1 MLTSVQA
8 AHARR
13 FTASP
18 HGGFSA
24 PAVDELRARVAATL
38 ASYEGTGTP
47 GRHGLTADEL
57 NHVVLPSVIAQP
69 GYALL
74 EVQDFL
80 DEALEA
86 LSAFEQRAHRPAP
99 AAAPSAPASWAPQG
113 TWVPQEAAPVPAP
126 NAHVPAE
133 RPAPSRPLPRNVT
146 AAIRARAAVGAASR
160 PDTLPPSQSVAPRPL
175 PTAPAAP
182 APVGPWP
189 GAPSPVSAPARAYG
203 MDADAL
209 LFELQQVIAQSRARG
224 SLQVSVQ
231 VPGQQLRV
239 LRVVESAPGTVTI
252 VAQ

>member
-13 FTASP
+13 FTASL
-18 HGGFSA
+18 HGGFSV
-24 PAVDELRARVAATL
+24 PAVDELRARLAATL

-47 GRHGLTADEL
+47 GRAGLTADEL
-57 NHVVLPSVIAQP
+57 SRVVLPSVIAER

-80 DEALEA
+80 DEAYEA
-86 LSAFEQRAHRPAP
+86 LATFEERAARPESSTW
-99 AAAPSAPASWAPQG
+99 AAQG
-113 TWVPQEAAPVPAP
+113 TWHPQEPSVVPAAS
-126 NAHVPAE
+126 AHVPSE

-146 AAIRARAAVGAASR
+146 PAIRALAAVGGSPR
-160 PDTLPPSQSVAPRPL
+160 PDVLPPSPPVTPRPAATGPVAPW
-175 PTAPAAP
+175 AGAQPAAP
-182 APVGPWP
+182 
-189 GAPSPVSAPARAYG
+189 APARAYG

-209 LFELQQVIAQSRARG
+209 LFELQQVVAQSRARG
-224 SLQVSVQ
+224 ALQVSVQ

-239 LRVVESAPGTVTI
+239 LRVVESAPGTITI